1 MAPNKK
7 VYILMPLWLCMH
19 GNKYLHVLKLLRSW
33 RRSLDGTVSTGRES
47 SSSPPVYHAAVT
59 ACKSFCRWK
68 WRFRAP
74 ISTFISWQL
83 IRAEELT
90 ESFGCTVMEQK
101 EVVCPS
107 QRDSEFSIY
116 IYTHTHICTP
126 DYSANVSQ
134 RAPTETYEYECLTHT
149 STTAKPFFCKLWY
162 GLSIPNGYAHLHPQ
176 RHARLF
182 VVCVWVSVCQRAC
195 APFIS

>member
-101 EVVCPS
+101 NRRWCAPHNETVNLVY
-107 QRDSEFSIY
+107 IY
-116 IYTHTHICTP
+116 IHTHI
-126 DYSANVSQ
+126 YVH
-134 RAPTETYEYECLTHT
+134 LTILLMYH
-149 STTAKPFFCKLWY
+149 SV
-162 GLSIPNGYAHLHPQ
+162 HPL
-176 RHARLF
+176 RHMNMNA
-182 VVCVWVSVCQRAC
+182 
-195 APFIS
+195 